1 MSVTGPVDL
10 DGSFYTGNFTTSGV
24 VQVQWTLT
32 DSGGATFANGAT
44 LEGGVTSVQQ
54 AKKG

>member
-1 MSVTGPVDL
+1 VTLFPTRL
-10 DGSFYTGNFTTSGV
+10 R
-24 VQVQWTLT
+24 VQGTLT